1 MTKAFI
7 LKLAEDF
14 IQRWGTHY
22 IKSSKFGGQ
31 LQIRKFMAAADVSS
45 KNEFSKEM
53 EVEYKS
59 LFASAGAK
67 KSSSGGAS
75 SRSQKKTSS
84 TTVIALGGSQKIATI
99 LSDAYSPTFKN
110 EFKDWLMSIP
120 QYPKPFHFQVGMVT
134 DLLNFRM
141 HDLFPEEAVNW
152 GCEGNAA
159 SLTTETNANGEE
171 VSFFQTAGANGT
183 VKHYCA
189 FDSRKGLEEALK
201 RRRISLKRAIEV
213 YLEEVGSGILQ
224 RQTIRTVVKE
234 AFT

>member
-1 MTKAFI
+1 
-7 LKLAEDF
+7 
-14 IQRWGTHY
+14 
-22 IKSSKFGGQ
+22 
-31 LQIRKFMAAADVSS
+31 MAAADVSS
-45 KNEFSKEM
+45 KNEFSTEM
-53 EVEYKS
+53 EVEFKS
-59 LFASAGAK
+59 LFSSAGAK
-67 KSSSGGAS
+67 KSSSGGES
-75 SRSQKKTSS
+75 SRSQTKTSS

-110 EFKDWLMSIP
+110 EFKDWLLSIP
-120 QYPKPFHFQVGMVT
+120 QYPKPFHFQVGMIT

-189 FDSRKGLEEALK
+189 FDSRKGLEEALR

-213 YLEEVGSGILQ
+213 YLEEVGSGICYSDKLYVYTGGERSCLPDLQ
-224 RQTIRTVVKE
+224 STDIYRGLCDN
-234 AFT
+234 FTCRVPPLKRK

>member
-1 MTKAFI
+1 MKKDSLFVYFVS
-7 LKLAEDF
+7 EDF

-31 LQIRKFMAAADVSS
+31 LQIRKFMDGSDVQS
-45 KNEFSKEM
+45 KKEFSKEM

-59 LFASAGAK
+59 LFASAGVQ
-67 KSSSGGAS
+67 AS
-75 SRSQKKTSS
+75 SEGGTSQRSQSKTTS
-84 TTVIALGGSQKIATI
+84 TTVIALGGSQKIASI
-99 LSDAYSPTFKN
+99 LSDAYSPTFKS

-120 QYPKPFHFQVGMVT
+120 QYPKPFHFQIGLIT

-141 HDLFPEEAVNW
+141 HDLFPEEPVNW

-171 VSFFQTAGANGT
+171 VTYFETVGVNGT
-183 VKHYCA
+183 MDKHYCT
-189 FDSRKGLEEALK
+189 FDSRKGLEEAIR

-213 YLEEVGSGILQ
+213 YLEEVSASIVLLYL
-224 RQTIRTVVKE
+224 K
-234 AFT
+234 